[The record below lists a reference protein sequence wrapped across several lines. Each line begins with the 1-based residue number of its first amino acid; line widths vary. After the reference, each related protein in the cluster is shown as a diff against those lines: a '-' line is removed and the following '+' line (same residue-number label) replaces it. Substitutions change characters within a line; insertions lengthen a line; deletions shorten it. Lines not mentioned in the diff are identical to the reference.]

1 MTCDAMSQDHAA
13 EVVTQAG
20 YGQTVRH
27 KHVVEAAGAY
37 LRGGGGGGGGGSR
50 GSGTPFRL
58 KNEYKNGCGC
68 HKFRARASFSA
79 PPFSTFWIRAWAE
92 IRPCS
97 YETQACVVCVSV

>member
-37 LRGGGGGGGGGSR
+37 LRGGGGGGGG
-50 GSGTPFRL
+50 L
-58 KNEYKNGCGC
+58 KGLRHPLPSQE
-68 HKFRARASFSA
+68 
-79 PPFSTFWIRAWAE
+79 
-92 IRPCS
+92 
-97 YETQACVVCVSV
+97 